1 MLSRGISGTNVT
13 RFGGIPVGLHSANFT
28 NQICRTP
35 IDLMVPHTG
44 ICAACVPAFRRDPFR
59 GQPESIPRSSMSYG
73 LICKAS
79 VQFARAPAKR
89 CHKTK
94 VSSSEVVHFPKAGM
108 PVQQPRLPFMFLK
121 PPVDSSGFRLDFSLG
136 RMMFNLDFSRGR
148 MIFNLR
154 LARIS
159 TGNKL
164 WTPPRY
170 EATRVAGL

>member
-79 VQFARAPAKR
+79 VQFARAGEAMSQNKSQQLR
-89 CHKTK
+89 
-94 VSSSEVVHFPKAGM
+94 SSSLPKGWDAG
-108 PVQQPRLPFMFLK
+108 PAASASIYVSETASRFVRIPFGFQPRKNDVQL
-121 PPVDSSGFRLDFSLG
+121 GFQPRKNDFQPS
-136 RMMFNLDFSRGR
+136 
-148 MIFNLR
+148 
-154 LARIS
+154 IS
-159 TGNKL
+159 ADL
-164 WTPPRY
+164 YR
-170 EATRVAGL
+170 E